1 MCSLKCLLCGDEND
15 ATFANLAV
23 KRFGR
28 PTTEVLP
35 HSP

>member
-1 MCSLKCLLCGDEND
+1 VTDND

-35 HSP
+35 HPP